1 MQQQEIQ
8 RIFPFLSSDV
18 LEDLLTASAIKEF
31 PKQTEL
37 IREGQFIKVIPIVLK
52 GLIKVFTRKE
62 DKELLLYYIQPG
74 ESCIMSFSA
83 ALKNDTSKIVAI
95 TEEETELIL
104 LPTDKIAHWL
114 VAYPSINM
122 LFYQQYEMRYTE
134 LIDTI
139 NQLLYDKLD
148 KRIMTYL
155 QEKSEL
161 TGKNPIKITHKEIAL
176 ELGTAREVVS
186 RILKKLEKLEKVKQ
200 HQDSIEIIH

>member
-1 MQQQEIQ
+1 
-8 RIFPFLSSDV
+8 
-18 LEDLLTASAIKEF
+18 
-31 PKQTEL
+31 
-37 IREGQFIKVIPIVLK
+37 
-52 GLIKVFTRKE
+52 
-62 DKELLLYYIQPG
+62 
-74 ESCIMSFSA
+74 
-83 ALKNDTSKIVAI
+83 
-95 TEEETELIL
+95 
-104 LPTDKIAHWL
+104 
-114 VAYPSINM
+114 
-122 LFYQQYEMRYTE
+122 MRYTE

>member
-8 RIFPFLSSDV
+8 RIFPYLASDV
-18 LEDLLTASAIKEF
+18 LETILTASAIKEF

-83 ALKNDTSKIVAI
+83 ALKNDTSKIFAI

-114 VAYPSINM
+114 VEYPSINM